1 MGMTRRDYELIANT
15 FRQQIDRRRDFR
27 LADRE
32 TDPNAIGYSAL
43 CLTVWDMG
51 ARLAENNP
59 RFDKQRFFKA
69 CGLAT

>member
-1 MGMTRRDYELIANT
+1 MGMTRRDYYLIADT
-15 FRQQIDRRRDFR
+15 FRQQIDRRRDFQ
-27 LADRE
+27 ADRKA
-32 TDPNAIGYSAL
+32 DPKHIGYSAL